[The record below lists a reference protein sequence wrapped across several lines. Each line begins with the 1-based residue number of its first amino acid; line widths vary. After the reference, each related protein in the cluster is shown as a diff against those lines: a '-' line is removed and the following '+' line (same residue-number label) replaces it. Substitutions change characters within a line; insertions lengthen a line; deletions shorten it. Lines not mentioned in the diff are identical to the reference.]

1 MFTGII
7 EEIGVF
13 IRSSLIPGGQKIT
26 IRADKILEDLR
37 VDHSVAVNGVCLT
50 VVEISEKLFTVEAV
64 GETLDKSTLIDLS
77 TSASLNLERAMK
89 LGDRLGGH
97 LVQGHVNG
105 IGEVSNLIQRG
116 DNWYREVDLSDEL
129 IRYVIPEGSIAIDG
143 ISLTV
148 ASLKGTKV
156 GISIIPHTFKN
167 TTLSQTKVGQKGNI
181 ETDLIAKYLE
191 KWLKISSEDTGKKPI
206 TLDWLQS
213 QGF

>member
-7 EEIGVF
+7 EEIGIITRF
-13 IRSSLIPGGQKIT
+13 SSIPGGNKIT
-26 IRADKILEDLR
+26 IKANKILDDLK

-50 VVEISEKLFTVEAV
+50 VVDFSDNQFTVEAV
-64 GETLDKSTLIDLS
+64 GETLEKSTIIDLKA
-77 TSASLNLERAMK
+77 SAAVNLERAMR

-105 IGEVSNLIQRG
+105 IGRISKLDRRG
-116 DNWYREVDLSDEL
+116 DNWYLEVNLTDDL

-148 ASLKGTKV
+148 ASIKESRV
-156 GISIIPHTFKN
+156 GISVIPHTFKN
-167 TTLSQTKVGQKGNI
+167 TTFSQAKVGQKCNI
-181 ETDLIAKYLE
+181 ETDLIGKYIE
-191 KWLKISSEDTGKKPI
+191 KFITYSSEEKIKKP
-206 TLDWLQS
+206 LNLKWLQS